1 MRTPITP
8 SFDTA
13 YNLMSMIKAQ
23 IDTAQVDPLGLKV
36 LSQPT
41 MWLSSD
47 RATVRNTFDGL
58 VFQSLDLLGL
68 PRIALP
74 VEYVAAAIVAFVH
87 PANYFAACQWS
98 ESHGATTDEMALSG
112 EYDRFSARELF
123 AVVCNVYARH
133 DGVGC
138 GTFES
143 RLDAKVSSA
152 INPVNEP
159 PLMEDDYVNQA
170 K

>member
-13 YNLMSMIKAQ
+13 FNLMSMIKAQ

-36 LSQPT
+36 LSQPV

-98 ESHGATTDEMALSG
+98 ESHGATTDEMALTG

-143 RLDAKVSSA
+143 RLDSKVNNA
-152 INPVNEP
+152 VNPVDEP
-159 PLMEDDYVNQA
+159 ALVEDENVYSA
-170 K
+170 S

>member
-13 YNLMSMIKAQ
+13 FNLLKMIKEQ
-23 IDTAQVDPLGLKV
+23 VDTAQVDPLGLQV
-36 LSQPT
+36 LKQPT
-41 MWLSSD
+41 MWLAGD

-58 VFQSLDLLGL
+58 LFQSLDLLGL
-68 PRIALP
+68 PRFMLP

-87 PANYFAACQWS
+87 PANYFPACLWS
-98 ESHGATTDEMALSG
+98 ESHGSTTDEMALDG

-123 AVVCNVYARH
+123 AVVCNIYARH
-133 DGVGC
+133 DGIGP

-143 RLDAKVSSA
+143 RVDARVA
-152 INPVNEP
+152 ATLNPVDEP
-159 PLMEDDYVNQA
+159 SLMENEHVDSP